1 MDDIDDSID
10 FGDNP
15 DVGLGLDEVLLD
27 NQAELD
33 PEIEQIRERLKEMER
48 EAQLIRNLHSEV
60 EKQMTTV
67 LNESS
72 SAIPLTTE
80 EKIEVDSRSVFVG
93 NVDYGATAEQL
104 EAHFHGCGAINRVTI
119 LCDRYSGRPK
129 GFAYVEFAD
138 KESAQASLAMTDTL
152 FRGRQIKVLEKRTNR
167 PGMGNTRARRPYGRA
182 RVVYRYV
189 YPNRQIGVG
198 LAGFGISFIFF
209 GVLFFF
215 DKGLLA
221 IGNILF
227 ISGLTFVIGI
237 ERTGRFFFQS
247 HKIKGTVF
255 FFSGIVI
262 VLFGW
267 PVVGM
272 LVESYG
278 FFSLFGGF
286 IPTAVNFLRRI
297 PIIGTILN
305 LPGIRQVL
313 PRDEI

>member
-1 MDDIDDSID
+1 MI
-10 FGDNP
+10 
-15 DVGLGLDEVLLD
+15 
-27 NQAELD
+27 
-33 PEIEQIRERLKEMER
+33 EI
-48 EAQLIRNLHSEV
+48 
-60 EKQMTTV
+60 
-67 LNESS
+67 
-72 SAIPLTTE
+72 
-80 EKIEVDSRSVFVG
+80 
-93 NVDYGATAEQL
+93 
-104 EAHFHGCGAINRVTI
+104 
-119 LCDRYSGRPK
+119 
-129 GFAYVEFAD
+129 
-138 KESAQASLAMTDTL
+138 TDC
-152 FRGRQIKVLEKRTNR
+152 QK
-167 PGMGNTRARRPYGRA
+167 
-182 RVVYRYV
+182 
-189 YPNRQIGVG
+189 IGVG
-198 LAGFGISFIFF
+198 LAGFGIAFIFF

-255 FFSGIVI
+255 FFSGIII

-305 LPGIRQVL
+305 LPGIKQIFDKFAPESKSMV
-313 PRDEI
+313 

>member
-1 MDDIDDSID
+1 MDDIDDGID
-10 FGDNP
+10 FGDNA

-129 GFAYVEFAD
+129 
-138 KESAQASLAMTDTL
+138 AMTDTL

-189 YPNRQIGVG
+189 YPNR
-198 LAGFGISFIFF
+198 
-209 GVLFFF
+209 
-215 DKGLLA
+215 
-221 IGNILF
+221 
-227 ISGLTFVIGI
+227 
-237 ERTGRFFFQS
+237 RMR
-247 HKIKGTVF
+247 
-255 FFSGIVI
+255 
-262 VLFGW
+262 
-267 PVVGM
+267 P
-272 LVESYG
+272 
-278 FFSLFGGF
+278 
-286 IPTAVNFLRRI
+286 RRRSVYT
-297 PIIGTILN
+297 PY
-305 LPGIRQVL
+305 
-313 PRDEI
+313 